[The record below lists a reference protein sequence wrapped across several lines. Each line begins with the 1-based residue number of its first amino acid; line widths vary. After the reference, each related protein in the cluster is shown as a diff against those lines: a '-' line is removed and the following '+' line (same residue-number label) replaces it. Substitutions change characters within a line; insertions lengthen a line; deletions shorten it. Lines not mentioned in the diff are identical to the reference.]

1 MRLFMPTLRADLAVC
16 ETYEYHEGAPL
27 DCPISVFGGWQDN
40 GVSCFDLDAWRLQTT
55 AQFSVRMFAGDH
67 FFIKGAKTELLQAIS
82 DDLARIDI
90 TSVAP

>member
-1 MRLFMPTLRADLAVC
+1 
-16 ETYEYHEGAPL
+16 
-27 DCPISVFGGWQDN
+27 
-40 GVSCFDLDAWRLQTT
+40 
-55 AQFSVRMFAGDH
+55 MFAGDH